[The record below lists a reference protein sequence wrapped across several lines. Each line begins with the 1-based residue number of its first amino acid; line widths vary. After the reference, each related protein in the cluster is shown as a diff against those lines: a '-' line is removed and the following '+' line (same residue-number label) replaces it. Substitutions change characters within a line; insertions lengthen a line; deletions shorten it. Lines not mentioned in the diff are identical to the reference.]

1 MDDALL
7 VLKIIF
13 MLSTNEIASFR
24 FAKKNFLKRELTFKH
39 EKEKKS
45 SERLKLPK

>member
-7 VLKIIF
+7 VLEIIF

-24 FAKKNFLKRELTFKH
+24 FAKKI
-39 EKEKKS
+39 
-45 SERLKLPK
+45 P